1 MNHCPIDQQKA
12 VAQMLLQ
19 NFNVKML
26 QVYRY
31 DGGCVGGN
39 ILIPKTMLAEMKWSQ
54 VFRSVLIIPIHIRS
68 GCL

>member
-19 NFNVKML
+19 NFNVEML

-31 DGGCVGGN
+31 DGGCVG
-39 ILIPKTMLAEMKWSQ
+39 
-54 VFRSVLIIPIHIRS
+54 
-68 GCL
+68 